1 MGFRK
6 RNARQDN
13 KSKSAVIMGKPASE
27 LTKEEKKILSARMA
41 EIRSENGS
49 NSTVQNTIPF
59 LCMYKD
65 GVCQVSENFYSL
77 TVQFYD
83 WYDGMGGTKRDTE
96 VTIANAV
103 LINDYERGDSIKEG
117 KEFAKTT
124 AGNVNFHIYI
134 DTDGYGW
141 DYIDPRLVL
150 Y

>member
-1 MGFRK
+1 MEYTRPTIK
-6 RNARQDN
+6 HY
-13 KSKSAVIMGKPASE
+13 SS
-27 LTKEEKKILSARMA
+27 
-41 EIRSENGS
+41 IRSFHI
-49 NSTVQNTIPF
+49 QFP
-59 LCMYKD
+59 
-65 GVCQVSENFYSL
+65 YSDRVTL
-77 TVQFYD
+77 LRS
-83 WYDGMGGTKRDTE
+83 KRDTE

-103 LINDYERGDSIKEG
+103 LINDYEEGDSIKEG